1 VDKKIDEA
9 LYIVRLIRKQN
20 DGTISPEEVRY
31 LRDWLAADRE
41 HEKMYRKVMD
51 TGQFASD
58 LLALEQYDADAM
70 AQRIFN
76 KAGLELPEE
85 QRIPTLKRPSYFR
98 YWAAAA
104 ALLFFSFA
112 SWYLVKSNTYQ
123 PVNKKNEIAIRDQV
137 IPGSNKAVLTLAD
150 NSRIEL
156 DSASHSLL
164 KQQGNNSVVQ
174 LQNGLIAYDT
184 IANHQLAAAW
194 NTITTPKGVKY
205 EVVLSDGTR
214 VFLNSA
220 SSLKFPVSF
229 PDSSRVVVL
238 TGEAYFEVAHL
249 PAKDGGGKPFYV
261 KISLPGRDGGE
272 VKVLGTHFNIMAYD
286 DENAVKTTLLS
297 GAVSMRKG
305 DKEVLLKP
313 GQQAVLSNSG
323 LQVKEADMEEALAWK
338 NGKFLFRAADIAA
351 IMRQISRWY
360 DIDVQYEGDM
370 SGIRFS
376 GDFLR
381 KENVKEFL
389 DILEAEGR
397 LHFAVTGRQV
407 RVSSVSK

>member
-1 VDKKIDEA
+1 MDKKIEEA

-20 DGTISPEEVRY
+20 DGTISPEEVHY

-58 LLALEQYDADAM
+58 LLTLEQYDADAM
-70 AQRIFN
+70 AQRIFK

-85 QRIPTLKRPSYFR
+85 QLIPTLKRRSYSR

-123 PVNKKNEIAIRDQV
+123 PVKKKNEIAIRDQV

-164 KQQGNNSVVQ
+164 KQHGNNSVVQ
-174 LQNGLIAYDT
+174 LQNGMIAYDT
-184 IANHQLAAAW
+184 VANHQLAAAL
-194 NTITTPKGVKY
+194 NTITTPRGGKY

-229 PDSSRVVVL
+229 QDSSRVVVL

-249 PAKDGGGKPFYV
+249 PTKDGGGNPFYV

-272 VKVLGTHFNIMAYD
+272 VKVLGTHFNIMAYA

-297 GAVSMRKG
+297 GAVSMRKE

-360 DIDVQYEGDM
+360 DIDVQYKGDM

-381 KENVKEFL
+381 NENVREFL
-389 DILEAEGR
+389 DILETEGR
-397 LHFAVTGRQV
+397 LHFDVTGRQV